1 MQIRFSPESVEDLK
15 RLYEFV
21 AEHDIDAARTI
32 ALNLKSAINR
42 FAGFSHIGHP
52 LEDLEGV
59 REFVFGR
66 YAIRYLAKGE
76 VVYVL
81 RVWHG
86 KEER

>member
-1 MQIRFSPESVEDLK
+1 MQVRFSPESVEDLK
-15 RLYEFV
+15 RLYEFI
-21 AEHDIDAARTI
+21 AEHDMDAARTT

-42 FAGFSHIGHP
+42 FADFPHIGHP

-66 YAIRYLAKGE
+66 YVIRYMTQDE
-76 VVYVL
+76 IVYVL

-86 KEER
+86 REDR

>member
-42 FAGFSHIGHP
+42 FAGFPHIGHP

-59 REFVFGR
+59 WEFAFGR
-66 YAIRYLAKGE
+66 YVIRYVTKGE

>member
-15 RLYEFV
+15 RLYEFI
-21 AEHDIDAARTI
+21 AEHDMDAARTT

-42 FAGFSHIGHP
+42 FADFPHIGHP
-52 LEDLEGV
+52 LEDLVGV

-66 YAIRYLAKGE
+66 YVIRCMIRSESL
-76 VVYVL
+76 YVL

-86 KEER
+86 REER

>member
-15 RLYEFV
+15 RLYEFI
-21 AEHDIDAARTI
+21 AEHDMDAARTT

-42 FAGFSHIGHP
+42 FADFPHIGHP
-52 LEDLEGV
+52 LDDLVGV

-66 YAIRYLAKGE
+66 YVIRYTAKGE
-76 VVYVL
+76 FVYVL

-86 KEER
+86 REER

>member
-1 MQIRFSPESVEDLK
+1 MQIRFSPESVGDLK

-42 FAGFSHIGHP
+42 FASFPHIGHP

-66 YAIRYLAKGE
+66 YVIRYLAKGE